1 MKSKA
6 MKFAITLLALTIG
19 GLAASSQAQPQHQP
33 GPQTTVKFKY
43 NTISVP
49 GAVETDAFA
58 INDKNEIAGDYFNAA
73 GQQLALLL
81 KGTKVTSRTCP
92 TGGLSVVYGL
102 NSAGV
107 AVSGCADNGDV
118 REAGLR
124 GGPQTCAPYCLYLL
138 VNLKF
143 DPFGPVCDCP
153 YALPYDINMVRVVVG
168 ALTMPGEQTEAWSYS
183 TSNNSLEILSLPGA
197 VAGEPVPQP
206 WYPAFYMGINDA
218 GAIVVNAVDAASGL
232 EHAYLYS
239 GGSYTQIDVALPNAL
254 QSFAHGINN
263 NGDIVYTFLDANH
276 NSHGAL
282 YLASSGTFAQFDAP
296 NVTGATY
303 AYGINDEVVG
313 EASTKLKIVGDS
325 CPPGSLCGAFEA
337 TVTIKP

>member
-1 MKSKA
+1 

-19 GLAASSQAQPQHQP
+19 GLAASSQAQQQHQP

-58 INDKNEIAGDYFNAA
+58 INDKNEIGGDYFNAA

-92 TGGLSVVYGL
+92 TGGLSAVYGL
-102 NSAGV
+102 NSAGI
-107 AVSGCADNGDV
+107 ALSGCADNGDV
-118 REAGLR
+118 REEGLR
-124 GGPQTCAPYCLYLL
+124 GGPQTCAPYCLYFL

-153 YALPYDINMVRVVVG
+153 YALPYDINMARVVVG

-197 VAGEPVPQP
+197 VAAEPVPQP

-218 GAIVVNAVDAASGL
+218 SAIVVNAVDAASGL

-296 NVTGATY
+296 NVTGATH